1 VLHNPWIVLT
11 DVKMM
16 LDAVEQTVK
25 QDAESADQS
34 TIALDRLT
42 KKTVKVLRLLC
53 ESGNPTM
60 VLASSITQRDL
71 ARKLHVT
78 RQALSVHIT
87 RLADAGFIQAG
98 RGFINVTENG
108 LRATGY
114 NHNPAI
120 LIVRV
125 APQNQRE
132 AYEKI
137 KRIRAFETFRVA
149 GDADFAL
156 VVDQRDLDKVLQDLY
171 AIQGIVETKSLTATE
186 TIRQT
191 LQ

>member
-1 VLHNPWIVLT
+1 MT
-11 DVKMM
+11 DVKTM
-16 LDAVEQTVK
+16 LDAVEQTVN
-25 QDAESADQS
+25 QDAENADQF
-34 TIALDRLT
+34 TIAFDRLT
-42 KKTVKVLRLLC
+42 KKTMKVLRLLC
-53 ESGNPTM
+53 ESGNPTT
-60 VLASSITQRDL
+60 VLASRITQRDL

-78 RQALSVHIT
+78 GQALSVHIT
-87 RLADAGFIQAG
+87 RLADTGLIQAG
-98 RGFINVTENG
+98 RGFVNVTENG
-108 LRATGY
+108 LKATGY

-125 APQNQRE
+125 APQNQLE

-171 AIQGIVETKSLTATE
+171 AIQGIIETRSLIATE
-186 TIRQT
+186 TLRQT
-191 LQ
+191 PQ

>member
-1 VLHNPWIVLT
+1 
-11 DVKMM
+11 M

-25 QDAESADQS
+25 QDGESVDQL

-53 ESGNPTM
+53 ESGNSTT

-87 RLADAGFIQAG
+87 RLTDARLIQVG

-108 LRATGY
+108 LKATGY
-114 NHNPAI
+114 HHNPAI

-125 APQNQRE
+125 APQNQLE

-137 KRIRAFETFRVA
+137 KRIRAFEIFRVA

-156 VVDQRDLDKVLQDLY
+156 VVDQQDLDKVLQNLY
-171 AIQGIVETKSLTATE
+171 AIQGVIETRSLIATE

-191 LQ
+191 AQ

>member
-1 VLHNPWIVLT
+1 MLHNPWIVLT

-87 RLADAGFIQAG
+87 RLTDAGLIQAG

>member
-1 VLHNPWIVLT
+1 
-11 DVKMM
+11 M

-25 QDAESADQS
+25 QDAESIDPI

-42 KKTVKVLRLLC
+42 KKTMKVLRILC
-53 ESGNPTM
+53 ESGNPTT

-71 ARKLHVT
+71 ARKLRVT

-87 RLADAGFIQAG
+87 RLTDAGLIQAG

-108 LRATGY
+108 LKATGY
-114 NHNPAI
+114 HHNPAI

-125 APQNQRE
+125 APQNQLE

-137 KRIRAFETFRVA
+137 KRIRAFEIFRVA

-156 VVDQRDLDKVLQDLY
+156 IVDQRDLDKVLQDLY
-171 AIQGIVETKSLTATE
+171 AIQGVIETRSLIATE
-186 TIRQT
+186 TVRQT
-191 LQ
+191 SQ

>member
-1 VLHNPWIVLT
+1 
-11 DVKMM
+11 MM

-25 QDAESADQS
+25 QDAESKDQFA
-34 TIALDRLT
+34 IALDRLT

-53 ESGNPTM
+53 ESGNPTT

-87 RLADAGFIQAG
+87 RLVEAGLIQAG
-98 RGFINVTENG
+98 RGFVNVTENG
-108 LRATGY
+108 LKATGY
-114 NHNPAI
+114 QHNPAI
-120 LIVRV
+120 LMVRV
-125 APQNQRE
+125 APQNQLE

-149 GDADFAL
+149 GDADFTL
-156 VVDQRDLDKVLQDLY
+156 IVDQRDLDKVLRDLY
-171 AIQGIVETKSLTATE
+171 AIQGIIETRSLIATE

-191 LQ
+191 PQ

>member
-1 VLHNPWIVLT
+1 
-11 DVKMM
+11 M

-25 QDAESADQS
+25 QDAESTDQF

-42 KKTVKVLRLLC
+42 KKTLKVLRLLC
-53 ESGNPTM
+53 ESGNPTT

-78 RQALSVHIT
+78 RQALSVHIS
-87 RLADAGFIQAG
+87 RLADAGLIQAG

-108 LRATGY
+108 LKATGY
-114 NHNPAI
+114 HHNPAI

-132 AYEKI
+132 AYEEI
-137 KRIRAFETFRVA
+137 KRIRAFEIFRVA
-149 GDADFAL
+149 GDADFTL
-156 VVDQRDLDKVLQDLY
+156 VVDQQDLDKVLQDLY
-171 AIQGIVETKSLTATE
+171 AIQGVIETRSLIATE
-186 TIRQT
+186 TVRQT
-191 LQ
+191 SQ

>member
-1 VLHNPWIVLT
+1 
-11 DVKMM
+11 M

-25 QDAESADQS
+25 QDAESIDQFA
-34 TIALDRLT
+34 IALDRLT
-42 KKTVKVLRLLC
+42 KKTMKVLRILC
-53 ESGNPTM
+53 ESGNPTT
-60 VLASSITQRDL
+60 VLASSINQRDL

-87 RLADAGFIQAG
+87 RLTSAGLIQAG

-108 LRATGY
+108 LKATGY
-114 NHNPAI
+114 HHNPAI

-125 APQNQRE
+125 APQNQLE

-137 KRIRAFETFRVA
+137 KNIRAFEIFRVA

-156 VVDQRDLDKVLQDLY
+156 VVDQRDLDKVLQNLY
-171 AIQGIVETKSLTATE
+171 AIQGVIETRSLIATE

-191 LQ
+191 SQ

>member
-1 VLHNPWIVLT
+1 MT
-11 DVKMM
+11 DVKTM
-16 LDAVEQTVK
+16 LDEVEQTVK
-25 QDAESADQS
+25 QDAESADQF
-34 TIALDRLT
+34 TIALDRFT

-53 ESGNPTM
+53 ESGNPTT
-60 VLASSITQRDL
+60 VLASNITQRDL

-78 RQALSVHIT
+78 RQALSVHVT
-87 RLADAGFIQAG
+87 RLVDAGLIQAG
-98 RGFINVTENG
+98 RGFINVTESG
-108 LRATGY
+108 LKATGY
-114 NHNPAI
+114 HYNPAI

-137 KRIRAFETFRVA
+137 KRIRAFEIFRVA

-171 AIQGIVETKSLTATE
+171 AIQGVIETRSLIATE
-186 TIRQT
+186 TVRQT
-191 LQ
+191 SQ

>member
-1 VLHNPWIVLT
+1 LT
-11 DVKMM
+11 DVKTM
-16 LDAVEQTVK
+16 LDEVEQTVK
-25 QDAESADQS
+25 LEAESADQF
-34 TIALDRLT
+34 TAALDRLT

-53 ESGNPTM
+53 ESGNPTT
-60 VLASSITQRDL
+60 VLASSVTQRDL

-87 RLADAGFIQAG
+87 RLAEAGLIQAG

-108 LRATGY
+108 LKATGY

-171 AIQGIVETKSLTATE
+171 AIQGVVETRSLIATE
-186 TIRQT
+186 TVRQT
-191 LQ
+191 SH

>member
-1 VLHNPWIVLT
+1 LT
-11 DVKMM
+11 DVKPM
-16 LDAVEQTVK
+16 LDAVEQTVT
-25 QDAESADQS
+25 QDAESADQFP
-34 TIALDRLT
+34 IALDRLT

-53 ESGNPTM
+53 EGGNPTT
-60 VLASSITQRDL
+60 VLASRITQRDL

-87 RLADAGFIQAG
+87 RLADAGLIQSG

-108 LRATGY
+108 LKATGY
-114 NHNPAI
+114 QHNPAI

-125 APQNQRE
+125 TPQNQRE

-137 KRIRAFETFRVA
+137 KRIRAFQTFRVA

-171 AIQGIVETKSLTATE
+171 AIPGIIETRSLIATE
-186 TIRQT
+186 TVRQS